1 MIACQGRALAVRP
14 LYCPVMFRANN
25 GVRTEK
31 SRLADYLQ
39 ARRKHKKQF
48 RPNVKRS
55 SRRVPR
61 FAATARR
68 RLAPTAPGDA
78 GSFPRASRR
87 PRGAGAAGVD
97 KKARCL
103 H

>member
-1 MIACQGRALAVRP
+1 MIACPGHVLAVRP
-14 LYCPVMFRANN
+14 SYCPVMFRANN

-31 SRLADYLQ
+31 SRRAAVCKLVEN
-39 ARRKHKKQF
+39 RKNSFDHRQ
-48 RPNVKRS
+48 S

-61 FAATARR
+61 FAATAR